1 MWKDTLSTHI
11 IRRNKILPTWHSNPA
26 LNPSTSVTLNWA
38 QPMTLTT
45 SVYSPGKNHDLEI
58 NSTLLINM
66 YQVECS
72 HTRPE
77 LGKKNH

>member
-1 MWKDTLSTHI
+1 
-11 IRRNKILPTWHSNPA
+11 
-26 LNPSTSVTLNWA
+26 
-38 QPMTLTT
+38 MTLIT
-45 SVYSPGKNHDLEI
+45 SVYNPGKNHDDLEI

-72 HTRPE
+72 YTRAE

>member
-1 MWKDTLSTHI
+1 
-11 IRRNKILPTWHSNPA
+11 
-26 LNPSTSVTLNWA
+26 
-38 QPMTLTT
+38 MTLTT

>member
-1 MWKDTLSTHI
+1 
-11 IRRNKILPTWHSNPA
+11 
-26 LNPSTSVTLNWA
+26 
-38 QPMTLTT
+38 MTLTT
-45 SVYSPGKNHDLEI
+45 SVYNPGENHDLEI

-72 HTRPE
+72 HTRAE